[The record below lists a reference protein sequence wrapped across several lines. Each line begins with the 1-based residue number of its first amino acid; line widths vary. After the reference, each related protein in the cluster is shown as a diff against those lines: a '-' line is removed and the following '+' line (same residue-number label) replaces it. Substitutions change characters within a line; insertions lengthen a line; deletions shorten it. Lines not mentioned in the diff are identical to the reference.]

1 MVYSNI
7 KNLEQSGTV
16 NPNPKGSNKA
26 LCFCVRDKIILYC
39 FSRNNGQQFM
49 YTYSEDILQTLMT
62 VKRRMAFQQDS
73 DLNTLAAT
81 KNFLR
86 DNMPKVIDWPF

>member
-1 MVYSNI
+1 MVYDNI

-39 FSRNNGQQFM
+39 FSRNNGQQF
-49 YTYSEDILQTLMT
+49 YVYILRRHLPDI
-62 VKRRMAFQQDS
+62 D
-73 DLNTLAAT
+73 DL
-81 KNFLR
+81 LR
-86 DNMPKVIDWPF
+86 DEWRFNKTMT